1 MPRPLLLPLT
11 LLAAAALA
19 ATLTTA
25 AAFARPAAPADE
37 DRLLVL
43 AASSLTDVMPKLAT
57 AWTAHGNHTVNLSFD
72 ATSRLAQQIE
82 SGAPADVFVAADV
95 DWMDDLAEARLVDE
109 ATVLN
114 LAGNTLVA
122 VVPLSSQLSVTTPS
136 NLDQPGLQHLALAGE
151 NVPAGKYARSALAN
165 AGIWSALAPR
175 VVNGDS
181 VRSVLRW
188 VATGEAEAGVVY
200 ATDARVEPRV
210 KVAFS
215 FAPGSYPP
223 IVYPAAVVS
232 AAAHRQDATAFL
244 RFCESAEARGILAEA
259 GFTPPPK

>member
-1 MPRPLLLPLT
+1 MRPLSLM
-11 LLAAAALA
+11 LLATALA
-19 ATLTTA
+19 GSAI
-25 AAFARPAAPADE
+25 AFARPAATPDE
-37 DRLLVL
+37 DRLQVL
-43 AASSLTDVMPKLAT
+43 AASSLTDVLPKLAT

-109 ATVLN
+109 ATVVN

-122 VVPLSSQLSVTTPS
+122 VVPRTSELTVANPAQ
-136 NLDQPGLQHLALAGE
+136 LDQPGIQHLALAGE

-165 AGIWSALAPR
+165 AGAWSALAPR
-175 VVNGDS
+175 VVNGDT

-200 ATDARVEPRV
+200 GTDARVEPRV

-215 FAPGSYPP
+215 FAPGTYPP
-223 IVYPAAVVS
+223 IVYPAAVVT
-232 AAAHRQDATAFL
+232 AATHPKDAAAFL
-244 RFCESAEARGILAEA
+244 RFCQGAEARAILAEA